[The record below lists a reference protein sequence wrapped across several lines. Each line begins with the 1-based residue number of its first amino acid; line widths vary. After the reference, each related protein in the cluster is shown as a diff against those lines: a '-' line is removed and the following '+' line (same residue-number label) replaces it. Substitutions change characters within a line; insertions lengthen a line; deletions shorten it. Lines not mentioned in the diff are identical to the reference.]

1 MASEPFAPS
10 RIGLGWQVLERGASG
25 FTGWTEGLRRTQ
37 DAAALKRMYK
47 AKRPDDV
54 ATLQVELAVEGAL
67 EVDEVGGLDDEE
79 EGEGDAGGVE
89 QEEDGDE
96 SEEEEEGLAMHA
108 AIGGGTRPSKRAV
121 RRAFEAESDLSHLIF
136 NRRADRR
143 ASSAVVGAGL
153 GGAALQ
159 SRATHH
165 PECTSCHQPLY
176 ECVLVCS
183 HPLLGVAVCLYC
195 YEDAG
200 GKLASDGTPLPP
212 PSSSAAPT
220 AAPFPTAAPVAEGST
235 PSESS
240 SDSDVCCWCHGNCHA
255 LGSSNLFMCDGAECG
270 RAVCEGCVRLNLG
283 TNAVDAVRAEGR

>member
-1 MASEPFAPS
+1 M
-10 RIGLGWQVLERGASG
+10 GWQVLERGASG

-67 EVDEVGGLDDEE
+67 EVDEVGGLDDDDDDDD
-79 EGEGDAGGVE
+79 DAGGVE
-89 QEEDGDE
+89 QEDGDE
-96 SEEEEEGLAMHA
+96 SDEEEGLGMHA
-108 AIGGGTRPSKRAV
+108 AIGGGVRPSKRAV

-143 ASSAVVGAGL
+143 ASSAVVGAGRD
-153 GGAALQ
+153 GAALQ
-159 SRATHH
+159 SRAVASATHH